1 MAEKRPWALI
11 SFGVLVIV
19 CALSYY
25 IYLIEFIS
33 LSEVIPIIITLT
45 GVWTL
50 GLSLIRAIS
59 SSPYEMSA
67 FGTASWGILIST
79 VGTTW
84 LLIAR
89 GYPLNTL
96 FVVSAVIVGILIVI
110 IGLREWSGK

>member
-25 IYLIEFIS
+25 IYLIELIS
-33 LSEVIPIIITLT
+33 FSEVIPITITLT

-50 GLSLIRAIS
+50 GLALIRAINT
-59 SSPYEMSA
+59 SPYEMSA

-79 VGTTW
+79 VGATW
-84 LLIAR
+84 LLIVR
-89 GYPLNTL
+89 GFPLTL
-96 FVVSAVIVGILIVI
+96 LVVSAVIVGILVVVT
-110 IGLREWSGK
+110 GLREWSGK